1 MLMDR
6 AIRALAVLV
15 VIVAITVVDMQLEQE
30 HRKVVQHIVASQ
42 DIHPATV

>member
-30 HRKVVQHIVASQ
+30 ANTITPSSR
-42 DIHPATV
+42 